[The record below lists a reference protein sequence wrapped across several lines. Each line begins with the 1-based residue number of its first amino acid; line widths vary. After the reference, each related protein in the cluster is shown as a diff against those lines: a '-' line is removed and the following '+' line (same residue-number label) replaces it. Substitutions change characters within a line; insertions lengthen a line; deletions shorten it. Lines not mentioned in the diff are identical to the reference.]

1 MIATRFAKVVSTV
14 ENPFSDINAQ
24 DWYYTAVTTAASYD
38 WVTGM
43 GDGTFRPYDV
53 ITRAQAATII
63 NRMLGAAA
71 DRAFVD
77 KYVPNPYKDVST
89 THWAYYQII
98 EASVA
103 HDHGYDAEGVE
114 IWNSLK

>member
-1 MIATRFAKVVSTV
+1 
-14 ENPFSDINAQ
+14 
-24 DWYYTAVTTAASYD
+24 
-38 WVTGM
+38 M